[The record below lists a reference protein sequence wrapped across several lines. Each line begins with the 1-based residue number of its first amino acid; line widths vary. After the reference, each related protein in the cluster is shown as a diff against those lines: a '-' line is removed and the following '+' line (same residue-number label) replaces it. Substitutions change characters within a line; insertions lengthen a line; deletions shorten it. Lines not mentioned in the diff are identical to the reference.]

1 MTQDR
6 QSPTRRRPA
15 AGRPVPV
22 STYRLQLCADL
33 TFDDAAAQVPYL
45 ARLGVTHLYLSP
57 VLTAAPGSTHGY
69 DVVDHN
75 EISPT
80 LGGRAGLDRLAAA
93 AHERSLGLVL
103 DIVPNHMAVPIP
115 VWHNRAL
122 WSVLANGPDSPY
134 ASWFDVDWSAGES
147 GPFASTDH
155 RARLCH
161 TGIGTAMWLGT
172 MSSTSPRLRS
182 CAAAARR
189 SNPARPPRVGEI
201 SLWSTTS

>member
-69 DVVDHN
+69 DVGGTRSRGQHGGQVQVRDAQTGQVRHLRCGVV
-75 EISPT
+75 EGQVGTELQAVGRDRDRSARGRPT
-80 LGGRAGLDRLAAA
+80 VSYTHLTL
-93 AHERSLGLVL
+93 
-103 DIVPNHMAVPIP
+103 PT
-115 VWHNRAL
+115 NRE
-122 WSVLANGPDSPY
+122 V
-134 ASWFDVDWSAGES
+134 
-147 GPFASTDH
+147 
-155 RARLCH
+155 
-161 TGIGTAMWLGT
+161 
-172 MSSTSPRLRS
+172 
-182 CAAAARR
+182 
-189 SNPARPPRVGEI
+189 
-201 SLWSTTS
+201 

>member
-22 STYRLQLCADL
+22 STYRLQFSADL

-80 LGGRAGLDRLAAA
+80 LGGRAGLDL
-93 AHERSLGLVL
+93 SL
-103 DIVPNHMAVPIP
+103 IHI
-115 VWHNRAL
+115 
-122 WSVLANGPDSPY
+122 
-134 ASWFDVDWSAGES
+134 
-147 GPFASTDH
+147 
-155 RARLCH
+155 
-161 TGIGTAMWLGT
+161 
-172 MSSTSPRLRS
+172 
-182 CAAAARR
+182 
-189 SNPARPPRVGEI
+189 
-201 SLWSTTS
+201 